1 MIVKTVITK
10 ESLFYDGLW
19 FINYV
24 NRIDGELSELLIAD
38 IGCGGGRSTQ
48 TLAKIFTN
56 SNVHG
61 FDIDHTSILQAE
73 QDNHLSNVEFI
84 GERVKKGVLER

>member
-1 MIVKTVITK
+1 MLW
-10 ESLFYDGLW
+10 SLKWSLQKSLLCRRFKSD
-19 FINYV
+19 V
-24 NRIDGELSELLIAD
+24 NRIDGKLSELLIAD
-38 IGCGGGRSTQ
+38 IGCGEGRSTQ

-61 FDIDHTSILQAE
+61 LDIDHTSILQAE

-84 GERVKKGVLER
+84 GERVKKRALER